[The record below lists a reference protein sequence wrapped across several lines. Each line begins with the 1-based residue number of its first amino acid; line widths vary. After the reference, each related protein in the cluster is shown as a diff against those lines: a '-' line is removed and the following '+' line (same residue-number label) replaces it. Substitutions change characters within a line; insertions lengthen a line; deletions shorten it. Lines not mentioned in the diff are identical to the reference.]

1 MSPALSAFAPLRH
14 AVFRSLWIA
23 NLASN
28 TGIWLQNAGAGWL
41 MTSLAPSPVMVSLV
55 QAAAMLPVFLF
66 ALPGG
71 ALADIFDRR
80 RALIAAQLWMVVMGV
95 LLALLTGAGA
105 LGPWGLLA
113 LTFAIGAGTAVNFPA
128 WAAATP
134 ELVPRD
140 DLVHA
145 IALNGI
151 GFNLARALGPAIGGF
166 ALATAG
172 PAAAFALNAVAFLV
186 LLVALV
192 AWRKPASF
200 RIGAL
205 PRERFLSAMRA
216 GLLFVSAAP
225 AVRAAIL
232 RACAFFFFAS
242 AVWALIPL
250 VVREQLGLG
259 PAVFGL
265 MLAVVG
271 GGAVAGGVVMPPIRA
286 RLSRG
291 SLVFWASLLACAAMA
306 LLGLAAHWAL
316 AAVAMLLFGA
326 AWLAAGSTL
335 QVAAQLAAPGWVRAR
350 ALGVYQLSFFGALA
364 LGAVV
369 WGWIGAAFG
378 LPVALGLCAGLGA
391 VTAVAVRPWRLDG
404 ASATAAAGSQSATR
418 PAAPPLPRPEEPAPE
433 LTELLH
439 DRSGRVLE
447 LVRYCVDPVDRDTFL
462 AVMAEVRRVRLRSGA
477 LAWRLYEDI
486 AHPGSLAEI
495 WAMRSWTEHLR
506 EVTRLEE
513 ADRATLARAAA
524 LHRGDGHPRLRAT
537 LMLHPELKCCI
548 LS

>member
-1 MSPALSAFAPLRH
+1 MSPALGSFAPLRH
-14 AVFRSLWIA
+14 SVFRSLWIA

-55 QAAAMLPVFLF
+55 QAAAMLPVFLL

-80 RALIAAQLWMVVMGV
+80 LALIAAQLWMVIMGV
-95 LLALLTGAGA
+95 LLALLTWAGA

-186 LLVALV
+186 LLITLV
-192 AWRKPASF
+192 AWRKPASSPL
-200 RIGAL
+200 GAL
-205 PRERFLSAMRA
+205 PREHFLGAMRA
-216 GLLFVSAAP
+216 GLRFVSAAP

-242 AVWALIPL
+242 AVWALLPL

-259 PAVFGL
+259 PGVFGL

-271 GGAVAGGVVMPPIRA
+271 SGAVAGGVVLPPVRA

-291 SLVFWASLLACAAMA
+291 SLVFWASLLASAAMA
-306 LLGLAAHWAL
+306 LLGLAAHWVL
-316 AAVAMLLFGA
+316 AAITMLLFGA

-369 WGWIGAAFG
+369 WGWVGAAFG
-378 LPVALGLCAGLGA
+378 LPVALVLCAGLGA
-391 VTAVAVRPWRLDG
+391 ATAVVVRPWSLDG
-404 ASATAAAGSQSATR
+404 AVSARPQPATL
-418 PAAPPLPRPEEPAPE
+418 PVPPLPRPEAPALE

-447 LVRYCVDPVDRDTFL
+447 LMRYHVDPADRDTFL

-477 LAWRLYEDI
+477 RVWRLYEDV

-495 WAMRSWTEHLR
+495 WAVGSWTEHLR
-506 EVTRLEE
+506 EVTRLDE

-524 LHRGDGHPRLRAT
+524 LHRGDGS
-537 LMLHPELKCCI
+537 PEAARYLNI
-548 LS
+548 AS